1 MTGQRGR
8 PISKERQ
15 MARIM
20 GDKTYK
26 GKRCKECGGVDRYT
40 KGSSC
45 VACTKHSSDL
55 IRTRTARNARRRAA
69 SHAAEDLSDLMG
81 ETLVP
86 DQAIDSTAETDAWT
100 PTAHRLTE
108 GYVGDQVPEVAGEP
122 GDWTPSALISDSTEG
137 KYTGINDKHTDKQHR
152 YKGNS
157 RADGVQQADSSA
169 EPMASSETGHW
180 TGTGREEKNKTRY
193 WCHPESGCV
202 WTTPG
207 TDSTSDGLVE
217 EISEDAFADLVK
229 AGFTITT
236 ATDDLDDIL
245 G

>member
-45 VACTKHSSDL
+45 VTCTKHSSDL
-55 IRTRTARNARRRAA
+55 IRARTARVK
-69 SHAAEDLSDLMG
+69 AEDDLSDLMG

-86 DQAIDSTAETDAWT
+86 DQAIDGTAEFTSWT
-100 PTAHRLTE
+100 PTAHRVAE
-108 GYVGDQVPEVAGEP
+108 GYVGGQVPEVAGEP

-137 KYTGINDKHTDKQHR
+137 NYTGINDKHTHDQHS

-157 RADGVQQADSSA
+157 RADGVQQADSPA
-169 EPMASSETGHW
+169 EPMASSETSHW
-180 TGTGREEKNKTRY
+180 TDTGREEKVKTRY

-207 TDSTSDGLVE
+207 TDSASDGLVE

-229 AGFTITT
+229 AGFTIST